1 MGAPGS
7 FPVEEE
13 NRKLQKYMTWSTAIE
28 TKADDFIK
36 NTLPQGPFVGIH
48 LRNGIDFVRSCI
60 TLISLSLSL
69 SASVCVHAY
78 CLTGALKV

>member
-1 MGAPGS
+1 M
-7 FPVEEE
+7 EEE
-13 NRKLQKYMTWSTAIE
+13 NRKLQKYMTWSLAIE

-60 TLISLSLSL
+60 TLMSVSLSVSV
-69 SASVCVHAY
+69 SVSVCVHAY
-78 CLTGALKV
+78 CLAGALKV